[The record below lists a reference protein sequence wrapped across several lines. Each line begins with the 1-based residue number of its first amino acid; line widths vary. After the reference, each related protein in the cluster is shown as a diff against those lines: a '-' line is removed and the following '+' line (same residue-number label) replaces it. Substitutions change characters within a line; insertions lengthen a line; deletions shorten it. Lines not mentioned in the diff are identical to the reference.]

1 MLSSQKQLFE
11 KYGKHSAKTTPLKK
25 DFYFDFIKNKKKGKK
40 KQTNCTKQS
49 IKEQIR

>member
-11 KYGKHSAKTTPLKK
+11 KYAKHSAKTTPLKK
-25 DFYFDFIKNKKKGKK
+25 DFYFDFVKKKKKVK
-40 KQTNCTKQS
+40 KQNCTKTS

>member
-40 KQTNCTKQS
+40 KNKQTAQS
-49 IKEQIR
+49 KVLRSR

>member
-11 KYGKHSAKTTPLKK
+11 KYAKHSAKTTPLKK
-25 DFYFDFIKNKKKGKK
+25 DFYFDFIKKKKKKGKK
-40 KQTNCTKQS
+40 QNCTKTS